1 MTTATLRHTYTVRRP
16 RAEDADDITALISRA
31 EIAEQGDTD
40 FAVEILLEEWDSL
53 NLETDAWAVV
63 DADGRIVG
71 YGDLTMRAG
80 VQLNSWAVTGPER
93 RGQGI
98 GSHLLELIE
107 QRARERMAT
116 EARDGARVTL
126 HNFVN
131 HANREARELLERRG
145 YTVARH
151 YWRMSIAMDSAPPE
165 PEWPQGIELRT
176 FVRGQ
181 DERATFDALED
192 GFRDHWGYLPADYDE
207 WVKQT
212 TRDSF
217 DPSLWFLAVDGEEIA
232 GLSLCSAVTEIPW
245 VGKLAVRRQWR
256 QRGLGLALLRHS
268 FAELWRRGNR
278 TVALGV
284 DSENLT
290 GATRL
295 YERAGMVADRQ
306 WDRYEKE
313 LRPGDELATHSL

>member
-1 MTTATLRHTYTVRRP
+1 MATAALPRTYTVRRP
-16 RAEDADDITALISRA
+16 RAEDAAAITALINRA

-40 FAVEILLEEWDSL
+40 FALDFLLEEWDSL

-63 DADGRIVG
+63 DPDGRIAG
-71 YGDLTMRAG
+71 YADISMRAG
-80 VQLNSWAVTGPER
+80 VQFNRWAVTDPER

-98 GSHLLELIE
+98 GSHLLQLIE
-107 QRARERMAT
+107 ERARARGG
-116 EARDGARVTL
+116 EAREGARVAL

-131 HANREARELLERRG
+131 HANPEACELLERFG
-145 YTVARH
+145 YTVVRR
-151 YWRMSIAMDSAPPE
+151 YWRMSVDMDSAPPE
-165 PEWPQGIELRT
+165 PEWPPGIALRT

-192 GFRDHWGYLPADYDE
+192 GFSDHWGHLPGDYDE

-232 GLSLCSAVTEIPW
+232 GLSLCSAVAEIPW
-245 VGKLAVRRQWR
+245 VGKLAVRRPWR
-256 QRGLGLALLRHS
+256 HRGLGLALLRHS
-268 FAELWRRGNR
+268 FAELWRRGHR
-278 TVALGV
+278 RVALGV

-313 LRPGDELATHSL
+313 LRPGQEFATQSL